1 MSTSK
6 SAGTMKNKKKHPRAG
21 FTGRRMLY
29 IMLGVSL
36 LLIMFLIVAYPLV
49 MTGAPAT
56 AVIRIPRNAT
66 EANVRDSLA
75 KHFGDDYA
83 GIVMRAASL
92 RHIDYSKRHGSYEIK
107 EGTSPLYAMRKLTS
121 GAQTPVRITI
131 NGYRSLPLLLEN
143 VADKFEF
150 SVDSLAEALYDKD
163 FLARYDLTP
172 DNAMAIFI
180 NDTYEVYWSAS
191 PQEVLEKFGKN
202 YRYLWNEGNRAKAAQ
217 LGLKPAQVMIVA
229 SIVDEETNTQAE
241 KGTVGRLYVNR
252 LHKGMRLQADPTV
265 RFALGD
271 FTIQRISN
279 ADLNV
284 TSPYNTYRND
294 GLPPGPIRTIDKR
307 TVQSILDSKPHDYLY
322 MCARETLD
330 GTHNFAETFEEHTRN
345 ALKYRQTLD
354 RLGISR

>member
-6 SAGTMKNKKKHPRAG
+6 SAGTIENKRKHPRPG
-21 FTGRRMLY
+21 TTGRVMLY

-36 LLIMFLIVAYPLV
+36 LLIIFLVMAYPLV

-56 AVIRIPRNAT
+56 AVIRIPANAT

-75 KHFGDDYA
+75 KHFGDEYA
-83 GIVMRAASL
+83 GTVMRAASL
-92 RHIDYSKRHGSYEIK
+92 RRIDYAKRHGSYEIQ

-143 VADKFEF
+143 VAEKFEF
-150 SVDSLAEALYDKD
+150 SVDSLAQALYDKD
-163 FLARYDLTP
+163 FLDKYGLTP
-172 DNAMAIFI
+172 ENAMAIFI
-180 NDTYEVYWSAS
+180 NDTYEVYWSAT
-191 PQEVLEKFGKN
+191 PREVLEKFGKN

-217 LGLKPAQVMIVA
+217 LGLQPEQVMIVS
-229 SIVDEETNTQAE
+229 SIVDEETNIQSE
-241 KGTVGRLYVNR
+241 KGIVGRLYINR

-284 TSPYNTYRND
+284 TSPYNTYRHD

-307 TVQSILDSKPHDYLY
+307 TVKGILDSKPHDYLY

-330 GTHNFAETFEEHTRN
+330 GTHNFAETFDEHTRN
-345 ALKYRQTLD
+345 ALKYRHTLD
-354 RLGISR
+354 QLGISR

>member
-1 MSTSK
+1 
-6 SAGTMKNKKKHPRAG
+6 MKNKKEHPRPG
-21 FTGRRMLY
+21 VTGRRMLY

-36 LLIMFLIVAYPLV
+36 LLIIFLVVAYPLV
-49 MTGAPAT
+49 MTGAPRT
-56 AVIRIPRNAT
+56 AVIRIPKGAT
-66 EANVRDSLA
+66 EITVRDSLA
-75 KHFGDDYA
+75 RHFGDEYA

-92 RHIDYSKRHGSYEIK
+92 RRIDYGRRHGSYEIT
-107 EGTSPLYAMRKLTS
+107 EGTSPLSAMRKLTS

-131 NGYRSLPLLLEN
+131 NGYRSLPLLLQN

-150 SVDSLAEALYDKD
+150 TVDSLAQALYDKD
-163 FLARYDLTP
+163 FLDSYGLTP

-180 NDTYEVYWSAS
+180 NDTYEVYWSAT
-191 PQEVLEKFGKN
+191 PREVLEKFGKN

-217 LGLKPAQVMIVA
+217 LGLHPEQIMIIA
-229 SIVDEETNTQAE
+229 SIVDEETNARSE
-241 KGTVGRLYVNR
+241 KGTIGRLYINR

-265 RFALGD
+265 RFAIGD

-279 ADLNV
+279 EDLNV

-307 TVQSILDSKPHDYLY
+307 TVQNILDSKPHDYLY

-330 GTHNFAETFEEHTRN
+330 GTHNFAETFDEHTRN

-354 RLGISR
+354 KLGISR